1 MSEELYIYIA
11 NYCIVNKKKF
21 FIFFF
26 YQNLIILRPLFNKK
40 QQQQQRIK
48 IKHVNKFD
56 EQAKNKNKSLL
67 LTTQSQ
73 VFIHKYLFIY
83 MKS

>member
-1 MSEELYIYIA
+1 MSIKYI
-11 NYCIVNKKKF
+11 
-21 FIFFF
+21 
-26 YQNLIILRPLFNKK
+26 Q
-40 QQQQQRIK
+40 
-48 IKHVNKFD
+48 FD

-67 LTTQSQ
+67 LTTTQSQ